1 MRQRGTYR
9 ETGPAAVAAGATTPG
24 WAVAVVAVF
33 AWYETRVAFPML
45 DPRLFHLASVRAGAL
60 GIIVQFFALFGL
72 FYINAQ
78 YLQDV
83 KGYSPL
89 LAGVCI
95 LPLAV
100 VMPDASARSTHLAAR
115 IGGGCGLALA
125 PLS

>member
-1 MRQRGTYR
+1 LTRACSAS
-9 ETGPAAVAAGATTPG
+9 PACARA
-24 WAVAVVAVF
+24 
-33 AWYETRVAFPML
+33 RS
-45 DPRLFHLASVRAGAL
+45 ASSRSSSRC
-60 GIIVQFFALFGL
+60 IALFGL